1 MSSGSTHAEVQAPL
15 PLLAAVGTPG
25 TPTGQRCSPFGL
37 RRRGA
42 KHPGRARTTPHRERQ
57 PSLSRSPHASA
68 TQTLPRSRSSLK
80 ALLCAGVNLGNRA
93 PKAAA
98 WFCLRLGWRG
108 RQQAR
113 LVWTEA
119 QHQQLHH
126 LCPCPHGQVAVRGG
140 SRATISGYAC
150 QFRAT
155 HVWVLSSQS
164 TRPHL
169 LSASGRARYLFPRS
183 GGLHL
188 NFNPLVLDKRFFYS
202 KYFIVAH

>member
-1 MSSGSTHAEVQAPL
+1 MDTS
-15 PLLAAVGTPG
+15 G

-42 KHPGRARTTPHRERQ
+42 KHPGRARTTPRRERQ

-68 TQTLPRSRSSLK
+68 AQTLPRSRSSLK
-80 ALLCAGVNLGNRA
+80 ALLCAGVNLGSRA
-93 PKAAA
+93 PKDGSLSQKTSGWLVLSGPRLQRPPTGEAGLDRGAAPTA
-98 WFCLRLGWRG
+98 ALPVSLSPRPGGCPGREPSNHLWGCLP
-108 RQQAR
+108 
-113 LVWTEA
+113 A
-119 QHQQLHH
+119 QSH
-126 LCPCPHGQVAVRGG
+126 PCVG
-140 SRATISGYAC
+140 
-150 QFRAT
+150 
-155 HVWVLSSQS
+155 LSSQS
-164 TRPHL
+164 GHGHTL